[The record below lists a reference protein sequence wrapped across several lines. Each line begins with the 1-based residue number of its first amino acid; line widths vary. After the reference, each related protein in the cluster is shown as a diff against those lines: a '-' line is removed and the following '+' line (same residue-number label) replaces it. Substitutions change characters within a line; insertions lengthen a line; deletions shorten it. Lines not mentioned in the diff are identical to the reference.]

1 MVIVKR
7 GPLYLG
13 VLRYIFVPQQE
24 AEVFA
29 VNSDHDS
36 PRHAQDSGTTETAV
50 RKDSS
55 SRPSSGKNSKTSSLD
70 REGKK
75 SKNASLGIKNGSGY

>member
-1 MVIVKR
+1 MVILFDPVFR
-7 GPLYLG
+7 CFTLYF
-13 VLRYIFVPQQE
+13 FVPQQE

-36 PRHAQDSGTTETAV
+36 PRHAQDTGTTETAV

-75 SKNASLGIKNGSGY
+75 SKNASLGIKEFL